1 MCSISKLCAVKVN
14 IYNCFKHRFALQN
27 CNQQI
32 NFNACRENL
41 IVWLLAIALTVLL
54 LTAAAFSYHSNTG
67 LTVDMHI
74 MIGRSVEDC

>member
-1 MCSISKLCAVKVN
+1 
-14 IYNCFKHRFALQN
+14 
-27 CNQQI
+27 
-32 NFNACRENL
+32 
-41 IVWLLAIALTVLL
+41 VWLLAIALSVLL